1 MPGTPTGLLRRAAA
15 GAAAGALLA
24 AALAACAS
32 APAGPVDAAAV
43 YRARCALCHPPWH
56 PTDFSPAEW
65 PRYVRK
71 YAPRAGLTRDER
83 DAVLAYLVTE
93 AGRR

>member
-1 MPGTPTGLLRRAAA
+1 MSRRNLLALPGGLLVAA
-15 GAAAGALLA
+15 L
-24 AALAACAS
+24 LAACAS
-32 APAGPVDAAAV
+32 VDPGGPVDAETV
-43 YRARCALCHPPWH
+43 YRARCALCHPPWA

-71 YAPRAGLTRDER
+71 YAPRAGLTPGER
-83 DAVLAYLVTE
+83 DAVLAYLVRE

>member
-1 MPGTPTGLLRRAAA
+1 MRPSTRILGGLA
-15 GAAAGALLA
+15 LA

-32 APAGPVDAAAV
+32 AGPAGPPGPVDAAKV

-56 PTDFSPAEW
+56 PTDFTPAEW

-71 YAPRAGLTRDER
+71 YAPRAGLTPDER
-83 DAVLAYLVTE
+83 DAVLAYLVRE
-93 AGRR
+93 AGTR

>member
-1 MPGTPTGLLRRAAA
+1 MKPAIGIPLGLA
-15 GAAAGALLA
+15 LA

-32 APAGPVDAAAV
+32 SGPPGPVDAAVV
-43 YRARCALCHPPWH
+43 YRARCSLCHPPWDPSH
-56 PTDFSPAEW
+56 LSPAEW

-71 YAPRAGLTRDER
+71 YAPRAGLTPDER
-83 DAVLAYLVTE
+83 DAVLAYLVRE

>member
-1 MPGTPTGLLRRAAA
+1 MKSRLAIP
-15 GAAAGALLA
+15 AGALLA
-24 AALAACAS
+24 SALAACAS
-32 APAGPVDAAAV
+32 APAGPVDAETV
-43 YRARCALCHPPWH
+43 YRARCSLCHPPWH

-71 YAPRAGLTRDER
+71 YAPRAGLTPAER
-83 DAVLAYLVTE
+83 DAVLAYLVRE

>member
-1 MPGTPTGLLRRAAA
+1 MARRVLLGLLA
-15 GAAAGALLA
+15 A

-32 APAGPVDAAAV
+32 VEPSGPLDAEAV
-43 YRARCALCHPPWH
+43 YRARCALCHPPWS

-65 PRYVRK
+65 PRFVRK
-71 YAPRAGLTRDER
+71 YAPRAGLTPAER
-83 DAVLAYLVTE
+83 DAVLAYLVRE